1 MKKQTLILLAVAAIA
16 FGSVSSAFAYYTGEE
31 THTNAVT
38 VGQNTTTITEKFD
51 PPTKLKTG
59 ENTYKKTVQ
68 ITNTGN
74 TDTFIRVF
82 LDVDDDAIRK
92 ITVFSGDNRNSW
104 YSPGD
109 YKDHLP
115 SGWVFVPESNAILGG
130 CYYYTSVVK
139 PGEST
144 TPLITDVKT
153 TFPDESS
160 VKPYNILVHEESI
173 QTYDKHGSLI
183 SGNDAWQKA
192 WSEFLS

>member
-92 ITVFSGDNRNSW
+92 ITG
-104 YSPGD
+104 
-109 YKDHLP
+109 
-115 SGWVFVPESNAILGG
+115 I
-130 CYYYTSVVK
+130 TSRLAGYLYRRAMR
-139 PGEST
+139 PLADATT
-144 TPLITDVKT
+144 TP
-153 TFPDESS
+153 PS
-160 VKPYNILVHEESI
+160 
-173 QTYDKHGSLI
+173 
-183 SGNDAWQKA
+183 
-192 WSEFLS
+192 